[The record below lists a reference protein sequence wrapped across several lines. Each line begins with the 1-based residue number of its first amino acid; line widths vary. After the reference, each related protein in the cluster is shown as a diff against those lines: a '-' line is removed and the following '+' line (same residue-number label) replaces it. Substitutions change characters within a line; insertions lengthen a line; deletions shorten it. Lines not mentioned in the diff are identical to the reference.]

1 MSFDARLLGG
11 VSVLAAVVESGSF
24 ARAGDAIG
32 ISASGVSRAIARL
45 EARVGV
51 RLLDR
56 TTRSVRLTDEGR
68 RFYERVRPCL
78 SGIEEA
84 ASEAVGAA
92 NLVRGRLRANVDPL
106 FSRVVLAG
114 RLGGFV
120 ERYPELDLE
129 LITREHV
136 GDLVGEGIDVAV
148 RFGEPANASLVARK
162 LVDTR
167 VVTVAAPSYLKKHGR
182 PKHPGDLV
190 HHVCMHFRE
199 PATGKPFQ
207 WEFHRGREVL
217 PVDPRGR
224 LLLSDASTMYF
235 ECVAGTAITQ
245 AVELGVRNLI
255 AQGRLVDLFPDWP
268 GETFPLYAL
277 YPSRRHQPAKVRAFV
292 DFVTQAVR

>member
-11 VSVLAAVVESGSF
+11 VSVLAAVVEAGSF

-51 RLLDR
+51 RLFDR

-78 SGIEEA
+78 AGIEDA

-92 NLVRGRLRANVDPL
+92 NVVRGRLRANVDPL

-129 LITREHV
+129 LITREQI

-148 RFGEPANASLVARK
+148 RFGEPANSSLVARK

-167 VVTVAAPSYLKKHGR
+167 VLTVAAPAYLKKHGR

-199 PATGKPFQ
+199 PATGRPFQ
-207 WEFHRGREVL
+207 WEFHRGRKVL
-217 PVDPRGR
+217 PVNAPGR
-224 LLLSDASTMYF
+224 LLMSDASTMYF

-245 AVELGVRNLI
+245 AVELGVRDLI

-292 DFVTQAVR
+292 EFVMQAVR